1 MKKKFLILL
10 APLILQ
16 GCLTTKSSTPL
27 REFQQEEYEHIATTE
42 NDLLN
47 CYKSGYTDIRFTQ
60 SAIISIKNNAR
71 RQGYLNDST
80 YQNILNQLKNQKLKV
95 DKDLCLDVSIYAQEN
110 IDYDNTHRENELIN
124 QQLMNQY
131 EQERKMR
138 YIQSM
143 NQSIQNLNQTYI
155 NSITPKPSRI
165 VQCYHNGAM
174 TTCY

>member
-1 MKKKFLILL
+1 MFL

-27 REFQQEEYEHIATTE
+27 REFQQEEYEYIATAE

-47 CYKSGYTDIRFTQ
+47 CYKSGYTDFRFTQ
-60 SAIISIKNNAR
+60 SAIMSIKNNAR
-71 RQGYLNDST
+71 REGYLNDST
-80 YQNILNQLKNQKLKV
+80 YQNILNQIKNKKLKV
-95 DKDLCLDVSIYAQEN
+95 DKDLCLELSIYAQEN
-110 IDYDNTHRENELIN
+110 IDHDNAHRKNELIN

-143 NQSIQNLNQTYI
+143 NQSIQNLTQTYI
-155 NSITPKPSRI
+155 NSITPKPSRM
-165 VQCYHNGAM
+165 VNCYHSGAM